1 MQEEML
7 RKYSFEELTE
17 IIREL
22 RKKCPW
28 DSVQTHES
36 MRECLENETQEVL
49 EGIQILTES
58 GDGAN
63 LCEELGDLLMQVLL
77 HSVIAEEEGLFTL
90 EDVISGLAFK
100 MKFRHPKIFSPEN
113 SKLTALSWKE
123 LKQREREI
131 RNKKG

>member
-49 EGIQILTES
+49 EGIQI
-58 GDGAN
+58 
-63 LCEELGDLLMQVLL
+63 
-77 HSVIAEEEGLFTL
+77 
-90 EDVISGLAFK
+90 
-100 MKFRHPKIFSPEN
+100 
-113 SKLTALSWKE
+113 
-123 LKQREREI
+123 
-131 RNKKG
+131 